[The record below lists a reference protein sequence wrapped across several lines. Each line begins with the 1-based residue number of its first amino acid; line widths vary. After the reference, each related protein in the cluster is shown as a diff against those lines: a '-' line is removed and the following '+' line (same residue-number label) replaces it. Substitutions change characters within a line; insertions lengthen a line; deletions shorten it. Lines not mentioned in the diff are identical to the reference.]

1 MSTSKSQWIP
11 EHEDTAYTKL
21 LQKVR
26 ESPFMLVGLGSF
38 VMVVA
43 YGVYLLKVR
52 GKMKMSLHL
61 IHTQMAAQACVV
73 GAITLGTTHT
83 MYKDYLLKPST
94 DRAQK

>member
-1 MSTSKSQWIP
+1 MEWRSCTGSCGP
-11 EHEDTAYTKL
+11 NPGM
-21 LQKVR
+21 LQG
-26 ESPFMLVGLGSF
+26 GLGSF

-43 YGVYLLKVR
+43 YGVYLLKGR

-61 IHTQMAAQACVV
+61 IHTQMAAQACAV

-83 MYKDYLLKPST
+83 MYKDYMLKPST